1 MGIIFNYGDRHTTN
15 APVTGYDQ
23 LYKLQCAIHI
33 EQRIIN
39 GSNILR
45 VLHDGDDNEN
55 ATDQWLQVVLLLHR

>member
-45 VLHDGDDNEN
+45 VAWWG
-55 ATDQWLQVVLLLHR
+55 W